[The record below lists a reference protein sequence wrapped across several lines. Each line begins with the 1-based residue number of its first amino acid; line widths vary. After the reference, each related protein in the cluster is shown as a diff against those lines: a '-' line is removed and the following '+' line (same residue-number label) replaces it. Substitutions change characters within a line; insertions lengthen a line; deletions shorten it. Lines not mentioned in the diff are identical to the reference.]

1 MGTTLNS
8 VDRLPTPFRSV
19 DEQVF
24 VIPSGHSNEIRN
36 SLFKVNFIFQGAGF
50 HQVDEGER
58 VRFSPGDIFVIPRVC
73 VHRYWPLGPRDSHRI
88 HALRLLF
95 DPDAMPPFPANH
107 RRTILRGDGERD
119 FVTCL
124 RQQLQEARHLPQG
137 QDAVI
142 RPLLTELRQEAER
155 KASGYRFR
163 IGAILTSVL
172 VQIVRQCVGPAG
184 SDAGQRDHGRAR
196 MILHTREYLLKNL
209 DKELHLD
216 QVAGHLHVS
225 AEHLA
230 RVFKQE
236 TGQTVFT
243 QLQQLRLER
252 AKTFLIGTDKT
263 ISEVARLTGFSSVS
277 AFSRTFKRAI
287 GTSPL
292 RYRQDRWNG
301 AVENR

>member
-1 MGTTLNS
+1 MGNTINS
-8 VDRLPTPFRSV
+8 VDQLPPPFRSV

-24 VIPSGHSNEIRN
+24 VIPSGRSNEIRN
-36 SLFKVNFIFQGAGF
+36 TIFKVNFIFQGAGF
-50 HQVDEGER
+50 HQVDDGER
-58 VRFSPGDIFVIPRVC
+58 VRFAPGDIFVIPRVC

-107 RRTILRGDGERD
+107 RRTTPRGDGERD
-119 FVTCL
+119 FSMYL
-124 RQQLQEARHLPQG
+124 RQQLQEVRHLPQG
-137 QDAVI
+137 QDTVI
-142 RPLLTELRQEAER
+142 RSMLTELRQEAER
-155 KASGYRFR
+155 QATGYRFR

-172 VQIVRQCVGPAG
+172 VEIVRQCAGPVG
-184 SDAGQRDHGRAR
+184 SDAGKRDHGRAR

-216 QVAGHLHVS
+216 QVAGHLHIS

-243 QLQQLRLER
+243 HLQQLRLER

-263 ISEVARLTGFSSVS
+263 VAEVARLSGFSSVS
-277 AFSRTFKRAI
+277 VFSRTFKRAI

-292 RYRQDRWNG
+292 RYRQDRWNC

>member
-8 VDRLPTPFRSV
+8 VDRLPPPFRSV

-24 VIPSGHSNEIRN
+24 VIPSGRSNEIRN
-36 SLFKVNFIFQGAGF
+36 SLFKINFIFHGAGF
-50 HQVDEGER
+50 HQVDDGER
-58 VRFSPGDIFVIPRVC
+58 VRFEPGDIFVIPRVC

-95 DPDAMPPFPANH
+95 NPDVLPPWQANH
-107 RRTILRGDGERD
+107 RRTTTRGDAED
-119 FVTCL
+119 EFATYL

-142 RPLLTELRQEAER
+142 RPLLTELRHEAER
-155 KASGYRFR
+155 KATGYRFR
-163 IGAILTSVL
+163 IGGILTAAL
-172 VQIVRQCVGPAG
+172 VQIVRQCDRPAG
-184 SDAGQRDHGRAR
+184 ANAEQRDHGRAR
-196 MILHTREYLLKNL
+196 MILHTREYLAKNL
-209 DKELHLD
+209 DKELHLG
-216 QVAGHLHVS
+216 QVAGHLHIS
-225 AEHLA
+225 AEHLS

-243 QLQQLRLER
+243 HLMQLRLEK
-252 AKTFLIGTDKT
+252 AKTYLIGTDKT
-263 ISEVARLTGFSSVS
+263 IGEVARLTGFSSVS
-277 AFSRTFKRAI
+277 VFSRTFKKSI

-292 RYRQDRWNG
+292 RYRQGRWNG